1 MNELE
6 RSPSILCD
14 YNINE
19 KIVRREKENQM
30 WEDREEEIFR
40 NFTDL
45 RKNCGKQRDSVNE
58 RFKKRGLT
66 YAVFSKINSL
76 GRTCCEVF

>member
-1 MNELE
+1 MK
-6 RSPSILCD
+6 
-14 YNINE
+14 

-45 RKNCGKQRDSVNE
+45 HKNCGKQRDSVNE
-58 RFKKRGLT
+58 RFKKKR
-66 YAVFSKINSL
+66 INL
-76 GRTCCEVF
+76 CGFFKDKLPGKNLL

>member
-1 MNELE
+1 MK
-6 RSPSILCD
+6 
-14 YNINE
+14 
-19 KIVRREKENQM
+19 KIVRRAKENQM